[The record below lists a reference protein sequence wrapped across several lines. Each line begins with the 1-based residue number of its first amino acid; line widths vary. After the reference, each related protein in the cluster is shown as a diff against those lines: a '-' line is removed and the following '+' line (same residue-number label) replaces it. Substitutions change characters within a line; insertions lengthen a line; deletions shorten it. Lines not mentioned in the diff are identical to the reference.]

1 MSRKEQREDNQ
12 HDGKLSETELEQAV
26 GGRRKPESESPKT
39 AKSRQSAKNRACFR
53 MLEED
58 FLFKRLERR
67 GWRR

>member
-1 MSRKEQREDNQ
+1 MSGKEPEASADNRQ
-12 HDGKLSETELEQAV
+12 DGELSESELEQAA
-26 GGRRKPESESPKT
+26 GGKRTSPSESAQT
-39 AKSRQSAKNRACFR
+39 AKNRACFR

>member
-1 MSRKEQREDNQ
+1 MSRKEPREEEKRQ
-12 HDGKLSETELEQAV
+12 DGQLSEAELEQAA
-26 GGRRKPESESPKT
+26 GGKRTSESESPT
-39 AKSRQSAKNRACFR
+39 GDKNRACFR

>member
-1 MSRKEQREDNQ
+1 MSGKESEASEDNER
-12 HDGKLSETELEQAV
+12 DGELSERELEQAA
-26 GGRRKPESESPKT
+26 GGKRTSPGEPPQT
-39 AKSRQSAKNRACFR
+39 AKNRACFR

>member
-1 MSRKEQREDNQ
+1 MSGKESQEDEQ
-12 HDGKLSETELEQAV
+12 KKADGELSETELEQAAA
-26 GGRRKPESESPKT
+26 GKRTSDSP
-39 AKSRQSAKNRACFR
+39 QSAKNRACFR